1 MMYDVLRTIAGV
13 PNTPESE
20 IILIIVST
28 VLSFLFI
35 FLIIDLMRSF
45 IKLFK
50 VT

>member
-1 MMYDVLRTIAGV
+1 MMYDVLKTISGV
-13 PNTPESE
+13 PITPESE